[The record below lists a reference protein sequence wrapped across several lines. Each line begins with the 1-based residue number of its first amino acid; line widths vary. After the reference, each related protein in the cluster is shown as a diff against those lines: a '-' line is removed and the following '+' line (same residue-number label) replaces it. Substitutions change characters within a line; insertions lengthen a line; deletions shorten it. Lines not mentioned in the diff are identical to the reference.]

1 MKFAFVGIGLAV
13 AVYTWVQSAPAQP
26 KMDMAEM
33 MASGR
38 KFTQPSEAHK
48 KLEALIGSWA
58 NINVA
63 G

>member
-13 AVYTWVQSAPAQP
+13 AGYTWAQSALAQP
-26 KMDMAEM
+26 KMDIAER
-33 MASGR
+33 MASAR
-38 KFTQPSEAHK
+38 KLTQPSEAHK

-58 NINVA
+58 NIDLA